1 MFFFFF
7 CYFCLAFLTIDLSNP
22 FYLILYYTT
31 LDCFR
36 IRTRFYFTWIIAD
49 SINNLAGLGFNGY
62 DVFGR
67 PRWDLVS
74 NIFPLEIEF
83 ALNMR
88 DVVIRWNAQSSNWL
102 RR

>member
-1 MFFFFF
+1 MFADPNNSFRQFF
-7 CYFCLAFLTIDLSNP
+7 
-22 FYLILYYTT
+22 YYAT

-36 IRTRFYFTWIIAD
+36 IRTRYYFTWLISD

-62 DVFGR
+62 DDLGR

-74 NIFPLEIEF
+74 NIYPMGLEFPLNF
-83 ALNMR
+83 R
-88 DVVIRWNAQSSNWL
+88 DVATRWNALTSNWL